1 MDYINFIKSLDFQ
14 PSHKRQ
20 AIIIE
25 WLNDNSIDY
34 RTHVYATGKN
44 LIVDIG
50 GGPWIG
56 VSSHFDRV
64 DTTAGA
70 NDNSSAIAV
79 CIGLIS
85 RLSKTNSQLGVGV
98 RLFFFDEEENGLRGS
113 SAYVNDYGTND
124 LIGLINMEMVGKGE
138 MIAIW
143 PVDHASQTP
152 ILDAF
157 ESMASLQNVISLRF
171 DRIVTNSADH
181 VPFIKDGLNDTFTVT
196 CLSKEDLLVSEKY
209 FHALKHGTN
218 PNDLFEI
225 LSSAPLFNH
234 YHQPTDTFEKIEERS
249 LQMVV
254 DVIQKTIEAIS
265 RKYQA

>member
-20 AIIIE
+20 EIIIE
-25 WLNDNSIDY
+25 WLNANSIDY
-34 RTHVYATGKN
+34 RTHAYDTGKN

-50 GGPWIG
+50 DGPWIG

-85 RLSKTNSQLGVGV
+85 RLSKNSRLGIGV

-113 SAYVNDYGTND
+113 NAYVSDYGTNE
-124 LIGLINMEMVGKGE
+124 LIGLINLEMVGRGE

-143 PVDHASQTP
+143 PVDKTSHTP
-152 ILDAF
+152 IMDAF
-157 ESMASLQNVISLRF
+157 ESTASLQNVTSLRF
-171 DRIVTNSADH
+171 DRIVTNTADH
-181 VPFIKDGLNDTFTVT
+181 VPFIKAGLSDTFTVT
-196 CLSKEDLLVSEKY
+196 CLSKEDLLVADKY

-218 PNDLFEI
+218 SNDLFKI
-225 LSSAPLFNH
+225 LSSAPLFKH
-234 YHQPTDTFEKIEERS
+234 YHQPTDTFEKIEEGS

-254 DVIQKTIEAIS
+254 DVIQKTIEAIN
-265 RKYQA
+265 K